1 MQSLI
6 GREYIESIFE
16 EWFNN
21 LLNGEETSAIEACL
35 NIVRNAPI
43 LAWLDDSLVLKE
55 KDIK

>member
-16 EWFNN
+16 EWLNN
-21 LLNGEETSAIEACL
+21 LPDGEETLAIEACL
-35 NIVRNAPI
+35 DVVRNAPV
-43 LAWLDDSLVLKE
+43 LAWLDDLLVLKE